1 MTIEITPHQKRK
13 MKEMVDE
20 IIVNHGILKISDRQ
34 ARVDGMNIEQLSKI
48 AFRYYKM
55 IFSGESP
62 LDIGEI
68 TKPDTSYNSAA
79 KQQANQQNC
88 IGCNRE
94 LDDEDIKKR
103 MPVCESC
110 RQRIKIEY
118 EILKDI
124 FL

>member
-13 MKEMVDE
+13 LKEMVDE
-20 IIVNHGILKISDRQ
+20 IIVSHGILKINDRQ
-34 ARVDGMNIEQLSKI
+34 AQVDGMNVEQLSKM

-62 LDIGEI
+62 LDVGE
-68 TKPDTSYNSAA
+68 TAKPDTSYNPAA
-79 KQQANQQNC
+79 RQQANQQNC

-94 LDDEDIKKR
+94 LDDEDIEKR
-103 MPVCESC
+103 MPVCKSC
-110 RQRIKIEY
+110 RQRIKVEY